1 MAALLERRD
10 QSISITDFIRTAKKA
25 FDALTSGKQDRFVVM
40 KNNNPSAVVLP
51 VDTFEA
57 MQNELEDLRLQVI
70 AVERLGSFDASKA
83 ISHADMLA
91 RYSDEDE
98 D

>member
-70 AVERLGSFDASKA
+70 AVERLAGIDAGKA
-83 ISHADMLA
+83 ISHADMAA

>member
-70 AVERLGSFDASKA
+70 AAERLGSFDADKA
-83 ISHADMLA
+83 ISHAEYGCPLL
-91 RYSDEDE
+91 RCR
-98 D
+98 